1 MRERERIRE
10 KRRERVREI
19 RRERGGGNRVQ
30 KLNIF
35 ISKKLQYS
43 LNLFIGT

>member
-1 MRERERIRE
+1 MRERERE
-10 KRRERVREI
+10 REREGEI
-19 RRERGGGNRVQ
+19 EVETICRKQ